1 MANKLIPE
9 LRFLEFTSDWEE
21 KKLGEKRFFIIDG
34 DRGKNYPNGN
44 DFSNEG
50 YCLFLN
56 AKNVTKNG
64 FSFKTKSFI
73 TKEKD
78 DLLRKGKLERFDI
91 ILTTRGS
98 VGHFSFYDENISYNH
113 LRINSGM
120 VIIRNNTEINTKYLF
135 KYLNSNQ
142 IQNRVKVIAFGSAQ
156 PQLTVKEI
164 SKLKIKFPTIIE
176 QTKIATFLTAVDK
189 RINLL
194 QKKKVALEQYKK
206 GLMQKLFSVKTD
218 GNPSLRFKKEDG
230 SDFEDWDEK
239 RYSDIYTFYSTNSLS
254 RDKLNYKSGITK
266 NIHYGDIHTKF
277 STLFDIERESVPFIN
292 EDVNLNRIKDDNYL
306 KKGDLLIADAS
317 EDYDD
322 IGKTVEVVN
331 LNEEKVISGLHTF
344 HARPN
349 KFKMAIGFS
358 GYLLQNWYIRKQVM
372 KIAQGTKVLSI
383 STGRLGEIKL
393 TIPSFEEQQ
402 KITGFLSSIDTS
414 IENITKQIDDSV
426 VFKKG
431 LFQKMFV

>member
-1 MANKLIPE
+1 MANNLIPE
-9 LRFLEFTSDWEE
+9 LRFSEFEE
-21 KKLGEKRFFIIDG
+21 EWKKVPLGEKCNHISYGLTVRPKYVKEGIPLISAREIISGIVNINKAPKISIDDYNALSNKAKPKKG
-34 DRGKNYPNGN
+34 DV
-44 DFSNEG
+44 
-50 YCLFLN
+50 FLS
-56 AKNVTKNG
+56 KTGSIG
-64 FSFKTKSFI
+64 FSAQHKENTQIAITQNIAVIRFDNSDLYSAEYLLQYFKTKNFQKSAI
-73 TKEKD
+73 SKVNQSTIM
-78 DLLRKGKLERFDI
+78 DLQLGDI
-91 ILTTRGS
+91 R
-98 VGHFSFYDENISYNH
+98 
-113 LRINSGM
+113 
-120 VIIRNNTEINTKYLF
+120 
-135 KYLNSNQ
+135 
-142 IQNRVKVIAFGSAQ
+142 
-156 PQLTVKEI
+156 
-164 SKLKIKFPTIIE
+164 KLKIPFPSYLE

-194 QKKKVALEQYKK
+194 QKKKAELGQYKK
-206 GLMQKLFSVKTD
+206 SLMQKLFSVKTD

-230 SDFEDWDEK
+230 SDFEDWGEK

-292 EDVNLNRIKDDNYL
+292 VDVNLNRIKDDNYL

-431 LFQKMFV
+431 LLQKMFI